1 MFDKIQ
7 STYFKRVTTGVL
19 ALFMTASSGFSYAVP
34 VYAQEVTTAAAKRK
48 KEEEFSST
56 ESSTLTLRENDKKNE
71 AEGSKTTETDGI
83 KVTTNGSSDVQPEV
97 KIEKPDNKKE
107 PGRKLSSKKA
117 QEDLKEMIQN
127 KKYSYQDILQR
138 IFEIDDF
145 TFYSKLTLD
154 EIKFLMSGTT
164 EEKYEIAELLM
175 YKSVY
180 LYADYDITT
189 EDFYSYLFQYFQF
202 LDECNVDLKDEEI
215 EKIEKQLLLDINIYY
230 VGDKDMYQK
239 DLNEYLENT
248 TSPYNKK
255 IQKTCSDYVK
265 AMKAYLFALKEDRD
279 KNKIRLSL
287 GLKEET
293 KTDQEEATEQ
303 MKKTSNDFNI
313 TEGSSLKTYDHRD
326 KDGDNLGYNSGSY
339 FYVQLVDEGG
349 ATTTGKISVSGRS
362 SSYGNKDS
370 KLYGVLRDKE
380 TTWNCSLSC
389 SPNNHNLS
397 LNQTTVTTR
406 KDDVKVRAKRTAGSD
421 KGKTTTTTSYFIMNF
436 SMGFTVH
443 AHYNYSGRDYDIPSL
458 GTPIR
463 FNTDTYAAANNGT
476 QTLDTTGTV
485 HSDTPEAGGINVQI
499 NTGMFGVRTY
509 NSYRYRGTKLTLT
522 YKKPQRTL
530 DVNGRLDGSDSGG
543 TTGYGTFDVYLNG
556 SCVAND
562 VTDFYKTDIADGTS
576 YEINDIKATN
586 GKVYN
591 GVYSGSASGSMC
603 GNRSVYLK
611 FDAPTYYLDI
621 NGELDGTWQ
630 GNLDGLGSCDVYVNG
645 TCVGDDITD
654 FWTQYPAGTKWE
666 IRDIKTASGKK
677 YRGITPGLSGTIG
690 SSTAS
695 VVLQYTSGSTL
706 SIDPNGGTYKGSSGV
721 TTVNNLSPG
730 ATITVDSP
738 TRPGYKFGGYEKSNE
753 SYQSYAS
760 NTGWTTSHGENVG
773 TYSRSYDGSI
783 TYNEAPDGGYYRT
796 NHVWRGI
803 DSATDNY
810 NCISFPTYTAQAGHT
825 YKISGEVW
833 ISERPSGGSFALN
846 FYHGDSSNDWKHCMW
861 GISEGWTGKWV
872 KFSIERTFDTTT
884 NDARFEI
891 WTSNLKGL
899 TGNISF
905 WLQGLKITDETTG
918 NDVSMTKIAMGDSDI
933 KLTARWIPLHSTLSY
948 DAQGGSLGSVKSTDN
963 PNNYKIVDNGA
974 YFIQSGLNTSRYLH
988 QRTNGQLNLDNA
1000 TDVLTWNGYS
1010 SDSKQTLWTFE
1021 RYKNT
1026 PYYYIINNF
1035 NGKAMNLSGDGPDD
1049 LSGKPIEL
1057 WKQYDANNEDNSDFL
1072 WYFKDTGDG
1081 YVNIYNKMTNKA
1093 LDITNGE
1100 DADGVVLQQYAP
1112 NGTASQKF
1120 KLVNYSQVYFP
1131 TREKYANNNIYINSA
1146 TPVKKGCKFLG
1157 WSTSANGN
1165 VVYQPGDLYDVNQ
1178 DGGNVTLY
1186 AKWEKAKYTATVKL
1200 NGGSYNGSTNDFT
1213 ISKYPGEEISIG
1225 APTRSKHNFTGYK
1238 LTMDNNDGDAPT
1250 SVTQSASGF
1259 KGIMQMGNFTLN
1271 AQWTPWKH
1279 TVRYDANAKNDTSVK
1294 GIPASQSKTA
1304 NVDIKLSSDV
1314 PTRNGY
1320 TFLGWNT
1327 QADGKGTAYA
1337 AGAIYKNDQNGGTVT
1352 LYAQW
1357 TPWKHV
1363 LHYNKNVPTSSTSQ
1377 TVSNMPVDQRK
1388 TFGQLMTISNL
1399 VPTRKGYT
1407 FAGWYT
1413 QSNGTGTKYDPGS
1426 NYAADQNGGT
1436 VNLYAKWTPWTYNIK
1451 YDQNVKSTSSSKTV
1465 TDMPAAQTKTQEID
1479 VTLSSM
1485 TPKRNGYIFAGWS
1498 TSANGSVEY
1507 KPGSRFTKDLD
1518 SNGASIT
1525 LYAVWTPW
1533 KHTIHYNS
1541 NIPTNAPTGTTT
1553 VSNMPGDQ
1561 TKTFDEKL
1569 MISSNKPTRKGYN
1582 FAGWSTSANGDVVYQ
1597 PGAEYKNDQ
1606 NGGTV
1611 TLYAKWTTWKHTV
1624 TYDKNVPANSKKTDV
1639 KNMPGNQTKI
1649 YDQNL
1654 TLQSNVPTR
1663 IGYTFVKWT
1672 TNKDGTGTAYQPGSQ
1687 YSYNRDS
1694 DGGTVTLYA
1703 VWTPWKYTVR
1713 YDKNVPANS
1722 SSQTVSNMPAD
1733 QTKTEEVNLTLS
1745 SNKPSRNGYIFNGW
1759 QAQINGKAVDYQ
1771 PGATLSYDP
1780 DVKGS
1785 VITLKAKWTAWKHT
1799 IHYDKNVPASSSSQ
1813 TVANMP
1819 EDDTK
1824 TFDIT
1829 KTISS
1834 TKPSRNGYI
1843 FNGWNTQKD
1852 GKGTAYAS
1860 GAAYKHDQNGG
1871 TVTLY
1876 AQWTPWKHTVTYDKN
1891 VDPSS
1896 SSQTVTNMP
1905 GNQTKT
1911 FDEKLMISSTKPSRN
1926 GYIFNGWNTQKN
1938 GKGTAYTSGA
1948 EYKHDQNGNTVTLYA
1963 QWTAW
1968 KHTVH
1973 YNANGGDQNSVPT
1986 DQTKTFDQAMIL
1998 SDKKPTRHG
2007 YNFVRWN
2014 TKADGTGTS
2023 YEVKGNYNHD
2033 QNGGTVT
2040 LYAIWTPWV
2049 HTVHYDA
2056 NGGDQS
2062 SVPNDQKK
2070 TYGQSMNV
2078 ATKVPTRNEYK
2089 FLGWT
2094 TGKDGSGTFY
2104 NPGDAYYHDQ
2114 NGQTVTLYAKW
2125 IQLYTV
2131 KYDGNQ
2137 PAIKGVTVTGS
2148 VANQTQGQDESV
2160 NLRTNNFKNNSGI
2173 YKDWSVGKDAY
2184 KYAKQD
2190 GKIREFIHPEG
2201 FKTNHSTMQNEL
2213 YDYTGG
2219 IARQ

>member
-810 NCISFPTYTAQAGHT
+810 NYISFPTYTAQAGHT

-1186 AKWEKAKYTATVKL
+1186 AKWTA
-1200 NGGSYNGSTNDFT
+1200 
-1213 ISKYPGEEISIG
+1213 
-1225 APTRSKHNFTGYK
+1225 
-1238 LTMDNNDGDAPT
+1238 
-1250 SVTQSASGF
+1250 
-1259 KGIMQMGNFTLN
+1259 
-1271 AQWTPWKH
+1271 
-1279 TVRYDANAKNDTSVK
+1279 
-1294 GIPASQSKTA
+1294 
-1304 NVDIKLSSDV
+1304 
-1314 PTRNGY
+1314 
-1320 TFLGWNT
+1320 
-1327 QADGKGTAYA
+1327 
-1337 AGAIYKNDQNGGTVT
+1337 
-1352 LYAQW
+1352 
-1357 TPWKHV
+1357 
-1363 LHYNKNVPTSSTSQ
+1363 
-1377 TVSNMPVDQRK
+1377 
-1388 TFGQLMTISNL
+1388 
-1399 VPTRKGYT
+1399 
-1407 FAGWYT
+1407 
-1413 QSNGTGTKYDPGS
+1413 
-1426 NYAADQNGGT
+1426 
-1436 VNLYAKWTPWTYNIK
+1436 
-1451 YDQNVKSTSSSKTV
+1451 
-1465 TDMPAAQTKTQEID
+1465 
-1479 VTLSSM
+1479 
-1485 TPKRNGYIFAGWS
+1485 
-1498 TSANGSVEY
+1498 
-1507 KPGSRFTKDLD
+1507 
-1518 SNGASIT
+1518 
-1525 LYAVWTPW
+1525 
-1533 KHTIHYNS
+1533 
-1541 NIPTNAPTGTTT
+1541 
-1553 VSNMPGDQ
+1553 
-1561 TKTFDEKL
+1561 
-1569 MISSNKPTRKGYN
+1569 
-1582 FAGWSTSANGDVVYQ
+1582 
-1597 PGAEYKNDQ
+1597 
-1606 NGGTV
+1606 
-1611 TLYAKWTTWKHTV
+1611 WKHTV

-1771 PGATLSYDP
+1771 PGAKLSYD
-1780 DVKGS
+1780 V
-1785 VITLKAKWTAWKHT
+1785 
-1799 IHYDKNVPASSSSQ
+1799 
-1813 TVANMP
+1813 
-1819 EDDTK
+1819 DD
-1824 TFDIT
+1824 
-1829 KTISS
+1829 
-1834 TKPSRNGYI
+1834 
-1843 FNGWNTQKD
+1843 KD
-1852 GKGTAYAS
+1852 GSTIILK
-1860 GAAYKHDQNGG
+1860 
-1871 TVTLY
+1871 
-1876 AQWTPWKHTVTYDKN
+1876 AQWTPWKHTVHYDKN
-1891 VDPSS
+1891 VPANS

-1905 GNQTKT
+1905 EDQTKT
-1911 FDEKLMISSTKPSRN
+1911 FDEKLNLSTKIPKR
-1926 GYIFNGWNTQKN
+1926 
-1938 GKGTAYTSGA
+1938 
-1948 EYKHDQNGNTVTLYA
+1948 E
-1963 QWTAW
+1963 
-1968 KHTVH
+1968 
-1973 YNANGGDQNSVPT
+1973 
-1986 DQTKTFDQAMIL
+1986 
-1998 SDKKPTRHG
+1998 G
-2007 YNFVRWN
+2007 YNFVGWLLEY
-2014 TKADGTGTS
+2014 GTAIAVVSPGTA
-2023 YEVKGNYNHD
+2023 YERD
-2033 QNGGTVT
+2033 QNGGTYV
-2040 LYAIWTPWV
+2040 LKAQWEPWK

-2070 TYGQSMNV
+2070 TYEQNMNV

-2089 FLGWT
+2089 FLGWKAYHEYNDKSGNKHSELIGDYQPGASYNYDIDE
-2094 TGKDGSGTFY
+2094 TGQYAADNGEY
-2104 NPGDAYYHDQ
+2104 NKCG
-2114 NGQTVTLYAKW
+2114 TVTMKAQW
-2125 IQLYTV
+2125 VQLYTV

-2137 PAIKGVTVTGS
+2137 PAIKGVTITGS

-2160 NLRTNNFKNNSGI
+2160 NLRTNNFKNDSGV

-2184 KYAKQD
+2184 KYAVKS
-2190 GKIREFIHPEG
+2190 GIFRKYIHPEG

>member
-760 NTGWTTSHGENVG
+760 NTGWTTSHEENVG

-1146 TPVKKGCKFLG
+1146 TPVKKGYKFLG

-1165 VVYQPGDLYDVNQ
+1165 
-1178 DGGNVTLY
+1178 
-1186 AKWEKAKYTATVKL
+1186 
-1200 NGGSYNGSTNDFT
+1200 
-1213 ISKYPGEEISIG
+1213 
-1225 APTRSKHNFTGYK
+1225 
-1238 LTMDNNDGDAPT
+1238 
-1250 SVTQSASGF
+1250 
-1259 KGIMQMGNFTLN
+1259 
-1271 AQWTPWKH
+1271 
-1279 TVRYDANAKNDTSVK
+1279 
-1294 GIPASQSKTA
+1294 
-1304 NVDIKLSSDV
+1304 
-1314 PTRNGY
+1314 
-1320 TFLGWNT
+1320 
-1327 QADGKGTAYA
+1327 
-1337 AGAIYKNDQNGGTVT
+1337 
-1352 LYAQW
+1352 
-1357 TPWKHV
+1357 
-1363 LHYNKNVPTSSTSQ
+1363 
-1377 TVSNMPVDQRK
+1377 
-1388 TFGQLMTISNL
+1388 
-1399 VPTRKGYT
+1399 
-1407 FAGWYT
+1407 
-1413 QSNGTGTKYDPGS
+1413 
-1426 NYAADQNGGT
+1426 
-1436 VNLYAKWTPWTYNIK
+1436 
-1451 YDQNVKSTSSSKTV
+1451 
-1465 TDMPAAQTKTQEID
+1465 
-1479 VTLSSM
+1479 
-1485 TPKRNGYIFAGWS
+1485 
-1498 TSANGSVEY
+1498 
-1507 KPGSRFTKDLD
+1507 
-1518 SNGASIT
+1518 
-1525 LYAVWTPW
+1525 
-1533 KHTIHYNS
+1533 
-1541 NIPTNAPTGTTT
+1541 
-1553 VSNMPGDQ
+1553 
-1561 TKTFDEKL
+1561 
-1569 MISSNKPTRKGYN
+1569 
-1582 FAGWSTSANGDVVYQ
+1582 VVYQ

-1611 TLYAKWTTWKHTV
+1611 TLYAKWTAWKHTV

-1771 PGATLSYDP
+1771 PGAKLSYD
-1780 DVKGS
+1780 V
-1785 VITLKAKWTAWKHT
+1785 
-1799 IHYDKNVPASSSSQ
+1799 
-1813 TVANMP
+1813 
-1819 EDDTK
+1819 DD
-1824 TFDIT
+1824 
-1829 KTISS
+1829 
-1834 TKPSRNGYI
+1834 
-1843 FNGWNTQKD
+1843 KD
-1852 GKGTAYAS
+1852 GSTIILK
-1860 GAAYKHDQNGG
+1860 
-1871 TVTLY
+1871 
-1876 AQWTPWKHTVTYDKN
+1876 AQWTPWKHTVHYDKN
-1891 VDPSS
+1891 VPANS

-1905 GNQTKT
+1905 EDQTKT
-1911 FDEKLMISSTKPSRN
+1911 FDEKLNLSTKIPKR
-1926 GYIFNGWNTQKN
+1926 
-1938 GKGTAYTSGA
+1938 
-1948 EYKHDQNGNTVTLYA
+1948 E
-1963 QWTAW
+1963 
-1968 KHTVH
+1968 
-1973 YNANGGDQNSVPT
+1973 
-1986 DQTKTFDQAMIL
+1986 
-1998 SDKKPTRHG
+1998 G
-2007 YNFVRWN
+2007 YNFVGWLLEY
-2014 TKADGTGTS
+2014 GTAIAVVSPGTA
-2023 YEVKGNYNHD
+2023 YERD
-2033 QNGGTVT
+2033 QNGGTYV
-2040 LYAIWTPWV
+2040 LKAQWEPWK

-2070 TYGQSMNV
+2070 TYEQNMNV

-2089 FLGWT
+2089 FLGWKAYHEYNDKSGNKHSELIGNYQPGASYNYDIDE
-2094 TGKDGSGTFY
+2094 TGQYAADNGEY
-2104 NPGDAYYHDQ
+2104 NKCG
-2114 NGQTVTLYAKW
+2114 TVTMKAQW
-2125 IQLYTV
+2125 VQLYTV

-2160 NLRTNNFKNNSGI
+2160 NLRTNNFKNDSGV

-2184 KYAKQD
+2184 KYAVKS
-2190 GKIREFIHPEG
+2190 GTFRKYIHPEG

-2213 YDYTGG
+2213 YGYTGDM
-2219 IARQ
+2219 AHQ

>member
-1357 TPWKHV
+1357 TPWK
-1363 LHYNKNVPTSSTSQ
+1363 
-1377 TVSNMPVDQRK
+1377 
-1388 TFGQLMTISNL
+1388 
-1399 VPTRKGYT
+1399 
-1407 FAGWYT
+1407 
-1413 QSNGTGTKYDPGS
+1413 
-1426 NYAADQNGGT
+1426 
-1436 VNLYAKWTPWTYNIK
+1436 
-1451 YDQNVKSTSSSKTV
+1451 
-1465 TDMPAAQTKTQEID
+1465 
-1479 VTLSSM
+1479 
-1485 TPKRNGYIFAGWS
+1485 
-1498 TSANGSVEY
+1498 Y
-1507 KPGSRFTKDLD
+1507 K
-1518 SNGASIT
+1518 
-1525 LYAVWTPW
+1525 V
-1533 KHTIHYNS
+1533 
-1541 NIPTNAPTGTTT
+1541 
-1553 VSNMPGDQ
+1553 Q
-1561 TKTFDEKL
+1561 
-1569 MISSNKPTRKGYN
+1569 
-1582 FAGWSTSANGDVVYQ
+1582 
-1597 PGAEYKNDQ
+1597 
-1606 NGGTV
+1606 
-1611 TLYAKWTTWKHTV
+1611 
-1624 TYDKNVPANSKKTDV
+1624 YDKNVS
-1639 KNMPGNQTKI
+1639 
-1649 YDQNL
+1649 
-1654 TLQSNVPTR
+1654 
-1663 IGYTFVKWT
+1663 
-1672 TNKDGTGTAYQPGSQ
+1672 
-1687 YSYNRDS
+1687 S
-1694 DGGTVTLYA
+1694 D
-1703 VWTPWKYTVR
+1703 
-1713 YDKNVPANS
+1713 S

-1745 SNKPSRNGYIFNGW
+1745 SNKPSRHGYIFNGW

-1771 PGATLSYDP
+1771 PGATLSYD
-1780 DVKGS
+1780 V
-1785 VITLKAKWTAWKHT
+1785 
-1799 IHYDKNVPASSSSQ
+1799 
-1813 TVANMP
+1813 
-1819 EDDTK
+1819 DD
-1824 TFDIT
+1824 
-1829 KTISS
+1829 
-1834 TKPSRNGYI
+1834 
-1843 FNGWNTQKD
+1843 KD
-1852 GKGTAYAS
+1852 G
-1860 GAAYKHDQNGG
+1860 
-1871 TVTLY
+1871 
-1876 AQWTPWKHTVTYDKN
+1876 
-1891 VDPSS
+1891 
-1896 SSQTVTNMP
+1896 
-1905 GNQTKT
+1905 
-1911 FDEKLMISSTKPSRN
+1911 STIILK
-1926 GYIFNGWNTQKN
+1926 
-1938 GKGTAYTSGA
+1938 
-1948 EYKHDQNGNTVTLYA
+1948 A

-1973 YNANGGDQNSVPT
+1973 YDKNVPANSSSQTVTNMPE
-1986 DQTKTFDQAMIL
+1986 DQTKTFDEKLNL
-1998 SDKKPTRHG
+1998 STKIPKREG
-2007 YNFVRWN
+2007 YNFRGWLLEY
-2014 TKADGTGTS
+2014 GTAIAVVSPGTA
-2023 YEVKGNYNHD
+2023 YERD
-2033 QNGGTVT
+2033 QNGGTYV
-2040 LYAIWTPWV
+2040 LKAQWV
-2049 HTVHYDA
+2049 
-2056 NGGDQS
+2056 
-2062 SVPNDQKK
+2062 
-2070 TYGQSMNV
+2070 
-2078 ATKVPTRNEYK
+2078 
-2089 FLGWT
+2089 
-2094 TGKDGSGTFY
+2094 
-2104 NPGDAYYHDQ
+2104 
-2114 NGQTVTLYAKW
+2114 
-2125 IQLYTV
+2125 QLYTV

-2184 KYAKQD
+2184 KYGKLD

-2201 FKTNHSTMQNEL
+2201 FKTNHSTMQNE
-2213 YDYTGG
+2213 YTGYEG
-2219 IARQ
+2219 QIKLIHS

>member
-1 MFDKIQ
+1 MECIQ
-7 STYFKRVTTGVL
+7 DQHL
-19 ALFMTASSGFSYAVP
+19 AACAV
-34 VYAQEVTTAAAKRK
+34 
-48 KEEEFSST
+48 
-56 ESSTLTLRENDKKNE
+56 
-71 AEGSKTTETDGI
+71 
-83 KVTTNGSSDVQPEV
+83 
-97 KIEKPDNKKE
+97 
-107 PGRKLSSKKA
+107 
-117 QEDLKEMIQN
+117 
-127 KKYSYQDILQR
+127 
-138 IFEIDDF
+138 
-145 TFYSKLTLD
+145 
-154 EIKFLMSGTT
+154 
-164 EEKYEIAELLM
+164 
-175 YKSVY
+175 
-180 LYADYDITT
+180 
-189 EDFYSYLFQYFQF
+189 
-202 LDECNVDLKDEEI
+202 
-215 EKIEKQLLLDINIYY
+215 
-230 VGDKDMYQK
+230 
-239 DLNEYLENT
+239 
-248 TSPYNKK
+248 
-255 IQKTCSDYVK
+255 
-265 AMKAYLFALKEDRD
+265 
-279 KNKIRLSL
+279 
-287 GLKEET
+287 
-293 KTDQEEATEQ
+293 
-303 MKKTSNDFNI
+303 
-313 TEGSSLKTYDHRD
+313 
-326 KDGDNLGYNSGSY
+326 
-339 FYVQLVDEGG
+339 
-349 ATTTGKISVSGRS
+349 
-362 SSYGNKDS
+362 
-370 KLYGVLRDKE
+370 
-380 TTWNCSLSC
+380 
-389 SPNNHNLS
+389 
-397 LNQTTVTTR
+397 
-406 KDDVKVRAKRTAGSD
+406 
-421 KGKTTTTTSYFIMNF
+421 
-436 SMGFTVH
+436 
-443 AHYNYSGRDYDIPSL
+443 
-458 GTPIR
+458 
-463 FNTDTYAAANNGT
+463 
-476 QTLDTTGTV
+476 
-485 HSDTPEAGGINVQI
+485 
-499 NTGMFGVRTY
+499 
-509 NSYRYRGTKLTLT
+509 
-522 YKKPQRTL
+522 
-530 DVNGRLDGSDSGG
+530 
-543 TTGYGTFDVYLNG
+543 
-556 SCVAND
+556 
-562 VTDFYKTDIADGTS
+562 
-576 YEINDIKATN
+576 
-586 GKVYN
+586 
-591 GVYSGSASGSMC
+591 
-603 GNRSVYLK
+603 K

-1377 TVSNMPVDQRK
+1377 TVSNMPVDQTK

-1926 GYIFNGWNTQKN
+1926 GYIFNGWNTQKD
-1938 GKGTAYTSGA
+1938 GKGTAYASGA

-2056 NGGDQS
+2056 NGGDQN

-2160 NLRTNNFKNNSGI
+2160 NLRTNNFKNDSGV
-2173 YKDWSVGKDAY
+2173 YKNWSVGKDAY
-2184 KYAKQD
+2184 KYGKLD

-2201 FKTNHSTMQNEL
+2201 FKTNHSTMQNE
-2213 YDYTGG
+2213 YTGYEG
-2219 IARQ
+2219 QIKLIHS

>member
-1 MFDKIQ
+1 
-7 STYFKRVTTGVL
+7 
-19 ALFMTASSGFSYAVP
+19 
-34 VYAQEVTTAAAKRK
+34 
-48 KEEEFSST
+48 
-56 ESSTLTLRENDKKNE
+56 
-71 AEGSKTTETDGI
+71 
-83 KVTTNGSSDVQPEV
+83 
-97 KIEKPDNKKE
+97 
-107 PGRKLSSKKA
+107 
-117 QEDLKEMIQN
+117 
-127 KKYSYQDILQR
+127 
-138 IFEIDDF
+138 
-145 TFYSKLTLD
+145 
-154 EIKFLMSGTT
+154 MSGTT

-1165 VVYQPGDLYDVNQ
+1165 VVYQPDDLYDVNQ

-1377 TVSNMPVDQRK
+1377 TVSNMPVDQTK

-1533 KHTIHYNS
+1533 KHTVHYNS

-1582 FAGWSTSANGDVVYQ
+1582 FAGWSTSANGNVVYQ

-1611 TLYAKWTTWKHTV
+1611 TLYAKWTAWKHTV

-1759 QAQINGKAVDYQ
+1759 QTQINGKAVDYQ

-1799 IHYDKNVPASSSSQ
+1799 IHYDENVPASSKKTNVTNMPGDQVKVFDTALSIQPMVPKRTGYTFKGWSTTANGKAEYQPGNKYNHDQNDGTVTLYAVWTPWKYKVQYDKNVSADSSSQ
-1813 TVANMP
+1813 TVSNMP
-1819 EDDTK
+1819 TDQTK
-1824 TFDIT
+1824 TEEVVLT
-1829 KTISS
+1829 LSS
-1834 TKPSRNGYI
+1834 NKPSRNGYI
-1843 FNGWNTQKD
+1843 FNGWQAQINGKAVDYQPGATLSYDVDDKD
-1852 GKGTAYAS
+1852 GSTIILK
-1860 GAAYKHDQNGG
+1860 
-1871 TVTLY
+1871 
-1876 AQWTPWKHTVTYDKN
+1876 AQWTPWKHTVHYDKN
-1891 VDPSS
+1891 VPANS

-1905 GNQTKT
+1905 EDQTKT
-1911 FDEKLMISSTKPSRN
+1911 FDEKLNLSTKIPKR
-1926 GYIFNGWNTQKN
+1926 
-1938 GKGTAYTSGA
+1938 
-1948 EYKHDQNGNTVTLYA
+1948 E
-1963 QWTAW
+1963 
-1968 KHTVH
+1968 
-1973 YNANGGDQNSVPT
+1973 
-1986 DQTKTFDQAMIL
+1986 
-1998 SDKKPTRHG
+1998 G
-2007 YNFVRWN
+2007 YNFVGWLLEY
-2014 TKADGTGTS
+2014 GTAIAVVSPGTA
-2023 YEVKGNYNHD
+2023 YERD
-2033 QNGGTVT
+2033 QNGGTYV
-2040 LYAIWTPWV
+2040 LKAQWEPWK

-2070 TYGQSMNV
+2070 TYEQNMNV

-2173 YKDWSVGKDAY
+2173 FKDWSVGQDAY
-2184 KYAKQD
+2184 KYAVKS
-2190 GKIREFIHPEG
+2190 GTFRKYIHPEG
-2201 FKTNHSTMQNEL
+2201 YGTKHSTMTQEL
-2213 YDYTGG
+2213 KDYTKD
-2219 IARQ
+2219 ANEVDRTLVRN

>member
-34 VYAQEVTTAAAKRK
+34 VYAEEVTTAAAKRK

-56 ESSTLTLRENDKKNE
+56 ESSTLQLNENSTKEEVKNNQDT
-71 AEGSKTTETDGI
+71 GNDDV
-83 KVTTNGSSDVQPEV
+83 KVTTNGSSEDQPEV
-97 KIEKPDNKKE
+97 TYEKPDTKE
-107 PGRKLSSKKA
+107 PGRKLSSEEA
-117 QEDLKEMIQN
+117 QKDLKKIIEN
-127 KKYSYQDILQR
+127 KKYSYEVILQR

-145 TFYSKLTLD
+145 SFYSSMTSD
-154 EIKFLMSGTT
+154 DIKFLMSGKT
-164 EEKYEIAELLM
+164 EEKYEILEILKL
-175 YKSVY
+175 KSVNYYDYNSLSPKKFY
-180 LYADYDITT
+180 LSLFSYFKLIDQCDEELSKDVKKQIQDQVLKDINQFYIK
-189 EDFYSYLFQYFQF
+189 EESQYYENINDFYVNDMQDF
-202 LDECNVDLKDEEI
+202 ENV
-215 EKIEKQLLLDINIYY
+215 
-230 VGDKDMYQK
+230 
-239 DLNEYLENT
+239 
-248 TSPYNKK
+248 S
-255 IQKTCSDYVK
+255 
-265 AMKAYLFALKEDRD
+265 KEDGAKYVDAISTYIYTKSDERD
-279 KNKIRLSL
+279 KNVIRKALDL
-287 GLKEET
+287 EEVDEET
-293 KTDQEEATEQ
+293 DEKELEDWAT
-303 MKKTSNDFNI
+303 N
-313 TEGSSLKTYDHRD
+313 D
-326 KDGDNLGYNSGSY
+326 KDGSFTIKDHLDSLKGTEESYNQGGDYGYSTNNY
-339 FYVQLVDEGG
+339 FYVTIHDKGG
-349 ATTTGKISVSGRS
+349 NDTNATINITGRS
-362 SSYGNKDS
+362 SEYGNKDK
-370 KLYGVLRDKE
+370 KLYQHMLKNQ
-380 TTWNCSLSC
+380 TTWDCSMTINGA
-389 SPNNHNLS
+389 NNHNLS
-397 LNQTTVTTR
+397 LTHNTVTT
-406 KDDVKVRAKRTAGSD
+406 KQD
-421 KGKTTTTTSYFIMNF
+421 KFKGTDGQYAWFVMNF
-436 SMGFTVH
+436 KISYTRH
-443 AHYNYSGRDYDIPSL
+443 SYYYNKGCSYDKNDAD
-458 GTPIR
+458 IR
-463 FNTDTYAAANNGT
+463 FNTKNYTLNNTGDDGNSIERGYTSYDKPVTAN
-476 QTLDTTGTV
+476 
-485 HSDTPEAGGINVQI
+485 IQI
-499 NTGMFGVRTY
+499 NTGHTGTRTF
-509 NSYRYRGTKLTLT
+509 NHYRYRGGRVTINYTRETHTIRYDANGGYGAPGNQTKTMGVDLWLSSTTPSRSQYVFKGWNTQANGSGTSYSPGQQFYPDADTTLYAQWEEDT
-522 YKKPQRTL
+522 SYQYL
-530 DVNGRLDGSDSGG
+530 DVNGVLDGNQANNTDGMG
-543 TTGYGTFDVYLNG
+543 KFDVYING
-556 SCVAND
+556 QLVSD
-562 VTDFYKTDIADGTS
+562 PSGSIDFYDKYKVGS
-576 YEINDIKATN
+576 KYEIKNIRPN
-586 GKVYN
+586 
-591 GVYSGSASGSMC
+591 SGISYDHAS
-603 GNRSVYLK
+603 
-611 FDAPTYYLDI
+611 
-621 NGELDGTWQ
+621 
-630 GNLDGLGSCDVYVNG
+630 
-645 TCVGDDITD
+645 
-654 FWTQYPAGTKWE
+654 
-666 IRDIKTASGKK
+666 
-677 YRGITPGLSGTIG
+677 PGLSGTITG
-690 SSTAS
+690 
-695 VVLQYTSGSTL
+695 YTSINLYFNTGYTL
-706 SIDPNGGTYKGSSGV
+706 SIDPSGGTYKGSSGV
-721 TTVNNLSPG
+721 TTVNHLSPG

-810 NCISFPTYTAQAGHT
+810 NYISFPTYTAQAGHT

-988 QRTNGQLNLDNA
+988 QRTNGQLNLNNA

-1035 NGKAMNLSGDGPDD
+1035 NGKALNLSGDGPDD
-1049 LSGKPIEL
+1049 LSGKPVEL
-1057 WKQYDANNEDNSDFL
+1057 WKQCDANNKDNSDFL

-1100 DADGVVLQQYAP
+1100 DADGVVLQQYTP

-1120 KLVNYSQVYFP
+1120 KLVNNSQVYFP
-1131 TREKYANNNIYINSA
+1131 TREKYTDSNVYINSA

-1157 WSTSANGN
+1157 WNTKEDGSGKT
-1165 VVYQPGDLYDVNQ
+1165 YQPGDLYNVNQ

-1186 AKWEKAKYTATVKL
+1186 AQWEKEKYTATVKL
-1200 NGGSYNGSTNDFT
+1200 NGGSYNGSTKDFT

-1304 NVDIKLSSDV
+1304 NVDITLSSDV

-1377 TVSNMPVDQRK
+1377 TVSNMPVDQTK

-1413 QSNGTGTKYDPGS
+1413 QSNGTGTKYNPGS

-1582 FAGWSTSANGDVVYQ
+1582 FAGWSTSANGNVVYQ

-1611 TLYAKWTTWKHTV
+1611 TLYAKWTAWKHTV

-1926 GYIFNGWNTQKN
+1926 GYIFNGWNTQKD
-1938 GKGTAYTSGA
+1938 GKGTAYASGA

-2160 NLRTNNFKNNSGI
+2160 NLQNNNFKNNSGI
-2173 YKDWSVGKDAY
+2173 FKDWSVGQDAY
-2184 KYAKQD
+2184 KYAVKS
-2190 GKIREFIHPEG
+2190 GTFRKYIHPEG
-2201 FKTNHSTMQNEL
+2201 YGTKHSTMTQEL
-2213 YDYTGG
+2213 KDYTKD
-2219 IARQ
+2219 ANEVDRTLVRN